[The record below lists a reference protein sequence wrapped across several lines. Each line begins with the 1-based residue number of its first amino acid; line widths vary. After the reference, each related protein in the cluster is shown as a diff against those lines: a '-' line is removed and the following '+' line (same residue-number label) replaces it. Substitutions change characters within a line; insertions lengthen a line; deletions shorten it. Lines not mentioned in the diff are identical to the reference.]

1 LGVHLRFALLFAM
14 VRSSIRRGKKHD
26 PERPLGPSNPG
37 AFTGTNPQG
46 LLDPLLSRTVRV
58 VWLFRCFPWGME
70 IKQAIDAMARITNE
84 ERQWPTIKYLDNMSG
99 IKGRMGGKAQ

>member
-1 LGVHLRFALLFAM
+1 M
-14 VRSSIRRGKKHD
+14 RRQSKGKKTW
-26 PERPLGPSNPG
+26 RVQR

-84 ERQWPTIKYLDNMSG
+84 ERQWPTIKYIDNMSG